1 MEIDENRQY
10 FRLLLTLIDFP
21 RARPFFVVIDAN
33 LFILLPTIINNYSR
47 QSIPIDYPIDS
58 LDPTYL
64 NPKTKK
70 TQVCCLE

>member
-58 LDPTYL
+58 LRPHL
-64 NPKTKK
+64 SEPKDKK
-70 TQVCCLE
+70 TQVRRLE